1 MLKDKDTE
9 LDEMEEETTEAFDYG
24 DRDDRNRT
32 GGSGSSPG
40 GSLLKPIL
48 IAAVG
53 LMLLII
59 VLLVLSGRGRNDIKL
74 EEKVAVLEAKIAQLE
89 EKAGKSAG
97 LPERLATLEQEQI
110 AIKDSV
116 ADSIAQLDRNQRDI
130 GAQLQSVVRQ
140 LETSSRQAS
149 RPAASKPA
157 ARPAPAP
164 KAAAKPAAK
173 KAAQASS
180 SGIYTVQPGDTLY
193 RIGLKHNLTVDKLR
207 QFNGLTAQDVIQP
220 GQKLKVSP

>member
-9 LDEMEEETTEAFDYG
+9 LDEMEEETTEAFDYA
-24 DRDDRNRT
+24 DREDRNRT

-74 EEKVAVLEAKIAQLE
+74 EEKVALLEAKIAQLE

-97 LPERLATLEQEQI
+97 LPERLAALEQEQI
-110 AIKDSV
+110 SIKDSV
-116 ADSIAQLDRNQRDI
+116 EGSIAQLDRNQRDI

-140 LETSSRQAS
+140 LETSSRQAN
-149 RPAASKPA
+149 RPAAPKPA
-157 ARPAPAP
+157 SAP

-173 KAAQASS
+173 KAAQAASS
-180 SGIYTVQPGDTLY
+180 SFYTVQPGDTLY
-193 RIGLKHNLTVDKLR
+193 RIGLKHNLSVDKLR
-207 QFNGLTAQDVIQP
+207 QLNGLTAQDLIQP